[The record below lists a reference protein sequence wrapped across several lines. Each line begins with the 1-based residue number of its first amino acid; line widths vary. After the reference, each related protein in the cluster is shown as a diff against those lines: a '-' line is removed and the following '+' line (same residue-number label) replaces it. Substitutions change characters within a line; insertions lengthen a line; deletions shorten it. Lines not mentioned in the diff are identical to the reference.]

1 MEDQRSRRHLP
12 LGIIAGLSALVLATG
27 SAVAWWEFQS
37 ALRSKAPAS
46 DVIENSQVPSEQ
58 QKAPPAVIAPST
70 TSKPPVSKIVPAAET
85 KTLQVYWLKA
95 SGNTIA
101 FSPSPVTLSAQETP
115 NNILAAAVD
124 KLLAGPSSASVTTTI
139 PRDTK
144 LRSLYIKDDE
154 IHVDLSQAFTQ
165 GGGSTSMT
173 ARVGQILYTA
183 TSLNPDASVRLAVE
197 GKPLETLG
205 GEGLMLEQ
213 PLTRE
218 SFERDFPLGE

>member
-12 LGIIAGLSALVLATG
+12 FGIIAGLSALVLATG
-27 SAVAWWEFQS
+27 SAAAWWEWQS
-37 ALRSKAPAS
+37 TSRKAPAP
-46 DVIENSQVPSEQ
+46 DVIEKAQVPPEQ
-58 QKAPPAVIAPST
+58 QKAPPAVVAPST
-70 TSKPPVSKIVPAAET
+70 TSKPPVSNVAPASET

-95 SGNTIA
+95 SGNAIA
-101 FSPSPVTLSAQETP
+101 FSPSPVTLSAQEAP
-115 NNILAAAVD
+115 NNILTAAVD

-139 PRDTK
+139 PRNTR
-144 LRSLYIKDDE
+144 LRSLYIKDED

-165 GGGSTSMT
+165 GGGSSSMT
-173 ARVGQILYTA
+173 ARVGQVLYTA
-183 TSLNPDASVRLAVE
+183 TSLNPDARVWLAVE

-218 SFERDFPLGE
+218 SFKRDFPLGE

>member
-37 ALRSKAPAS
+37 ASRKAPAP

-58 QKAPPAVIAPST
+58 QKALPAVVAPNT
-70 TSKPPVSKIVPAAET
+70 ASKPPVSKVAPASET

-95 SGNTIA
+95 SGSTIA

-115 NNILAAAVD
+115 NDILAAAVN

-183 TSLNPDASVRLAVE
+183 TSLNPDARVRLAVE

-205 GEGLMLEQ
+205 GEGLILEQ

>member
-12 LGIIAGLSALVLATG
+12 LGVIAGLSALVLATG
-27 SAVAWWEFQS
+27 SAVAWWELQS
-37 ALRSKAPAS
+37 ASRKAPAP
-46 DVIENSQVPSEQ
+46 DVIENAQVPSEQ

-70 TSKPPVSKIVPAAET
+70 TSKPLASNVVPASET

-95 SGNTIA
+95 SGNAIA

-115 NNILAAAVD
+115 NNLLAAAVD
-124 KLLAGPSSASVTTTI
+124 KLLAGPSSASATTTI

-183 TSLNPDASVRLAVE
+183 TSLNPDASVRLVVE

-205 GEGLMLEQ
+205 GEGLLLEQ

-218 SFERDFPLGE
+218 SFERDFSLGE